1 MHVCVTISK
10 REPPFYIKYGIFIP
24 GLFAAAKENTSIC
37 GQWREAGGGKG
48 AGELGD
54 EGEEDRKNEIA
65 VVKCPF

>member
-24 GLFAAAKENTSIC
+24 GLFAAAKENTFIC
-37 GQWREAGGGKG
+37 GQWREAGGKG

-54 EGEEDRKNEIA
+54 EVEDRKNEIP